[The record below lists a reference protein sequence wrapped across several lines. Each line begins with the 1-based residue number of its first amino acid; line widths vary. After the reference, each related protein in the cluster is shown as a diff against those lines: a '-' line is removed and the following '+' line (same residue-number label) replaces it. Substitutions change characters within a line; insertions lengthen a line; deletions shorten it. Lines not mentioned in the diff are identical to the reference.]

1 MAKLLATN
9 ASTDINVWQYE
20 NDCERDKY
28 LLTNIIQASV
38 ATETQFSIPL
48 VGGVPSSFAIP
59 FSTRLFTIC
68 TNGNDLVYYTTD
80 GSLPTTNNAWF
91 FSLGKE
97 TWDNNIPMGATMTFL
112 SPTDSQIAIVV
123 RY

>member
-1 MAKLLATN
+1 MAKLASNAT
-9 ASTDINVWQYE
+9 TDINLWQYD
-20 NDCERDKY
+20 NDCDRDRY
-28 LLTNIIQASV
+28 LSIDTIRSSV
-38 ATETQFSIPL
+38 TTENQFSIAL
-48 VGGVPSSFAIP
+48 VGGIPSSFAIP

-68 TNGNDLVYYTTD
+68 TNGNDLVYYTTN

-112 SPTDSQIAIVV
+112 SPSDSQIAIVV